1 MIAEFTARRL
11 DLLATELDRVRAW
24 RPGGSLS
31 ELFVGIERRTRREV
45 VVKFPRTDLEGP
57 YWRPAFARERALTEV
72 LTGSGAVVPVSGSH
86 HRLKARWT
94 AEAGCPAP
102 LVTQR
107 FGTDLKAWRECAD
120 GERIQRVW
128 TALLGAV
135 ARLHTSGIVH
145 RDVRPDN
152 AVTDGERVRLIDLT
166 FARELHGPPLISE
179 EHAFYRYARPLT
191 YRPFAPPEAFLGMSS
206 APDAWRRADVYALG
220 VSLHVLWTGRTPAR
234 VAADDELLDQL
245 TELFLRCE
253 DVVARRRN
261 AAVVLRALAENH
273 PVPSLDGVPGPDGTF
288 LPSAVCDLVQA
299 MCAIEPRH
307 RPEASAA
314 VKVLGEVGALS

>member
-1 MIAEFTARRL
+1 MIADLTARRQA
-11 DLLATELDRVRAW
+11 LLATELDHLRAW

-31 ELFVGIERRTRREV
+31 ELFVGVERRTRREV
-45 VVKFPRTDLEGP
+45 VVKFPRTDLDGP
-57 YWRPAFARERALTEV
+57 YWRPAFARERALTEM
-72 LTGSGAVVPVSGSH
+72 LTGSGAVVPVAESH
-86 HRLKARWT
+86 HRMKARWT
-94 AEAGCPAP
+94 AQAEGPAP
-102 LVTQR
+102 LITPR
-107 FGTDLKAWRECAD
+107 LGTDLKAWRETA
-120 GERIQRVW
+120 GAEQIQRVW

-135 ARLHTSGIVH
+135 ARLHARGVVH

-206 APDAWRRADVYALG
+206 SPEAWRRADVYALG
-220 VSLHVLWTGRTPAR
+220 VSLHVLWTGRTPDP
-234 VAADDELLDQL
+234 VAADDELLDKL

-253 DVVARRRN
+253 NVAARQRN
-261 AAVVLRALAENH
+261 SAAVLRALAENH
-273 PVPSLDGVPGPDGTF
+273 PVPSLDEVPGPDGTS
-288 LPSAVCDLVQA
+288 LPSAVCDLVRA
-299 MCAIEPRH
+299 MCAIEPSH

-314 VKVLGEVGALS
+314 VKVLGEVGAAS